1 MYVNGDNENYFDSL
15 RVERISKEIKSSIDK
30 KNIMTNI
37 YRIQTYDSIMGG

>member
-1 MYVNGDNENYFDSL
+1 MYVNGDNENYFDSF

-30 KNIMTNI
+30 KNMTNI